1 MTNILNYKPKVRV
14 MLSEVVLRLK
24 SPAIYRSPIIQTI
37 RNSLQCL
44 TDFMSQFFHDFTL
57 RSAHQ

>member
-1 MTNILNYKPKVRV
+1 
-14 MLSEVVLRLK
+14 MLSEVNLRLK
-24 SPAIYRSPIIQTI
+24 PPAIYHSRMIQTI

-44 TDFMSQFFHDFTL
+44 TDFMSQFLHDFTL

>member
-24 SPAIYRSPIIQTI
+24 LPAIFHSRMIQPI
-37 RNSLQCL
+37 RNSL
-44 TDFMSQFFHDFTL
+44 
-57 RSAHQ
+57 